1 MFGKLPKE
9 ITMFIFE
16 IAEIEW
22 LYNES
27 RVVGSGKVNTR
38 CNYILTRGP
47 RKGLVCGVRCRV
59 NEGGKCAKHGN
70 GPMFIRKRTS
80 NIIPYKKPP
89 SLKLLCNK
97 L

>member
-1 MFGKLPKE
+1 MIGKLPKE
-9 ITMFIFE
+9 ITEFIFE

-22 LYNES
+22 LGNES

-38 CNYILTRGP
+38 CSHILSRGP

-80 NIIPYKKPP
+80 GIRRYKRPP
-89 SLKLLCNK
+89 PLKLICKNY
-97 L
+97 